1 MYMLDAKSTIPNNIL
16 NDEGLIPSE
25 MYAPS
30 IVPGIE
36 SNPSFKPIEYSMR
49 FCFAY
54 DAVDEQHY

>member
-16 NDEGLIPSE
+16 NDDGVIPSE

-36 SNPSFKPIEYSMR
+36 SNPSLRPSEYTMR
-49 FCFAY
+49 FCFA
-54 DAVDEQHY
+54 